1 MKFSLDPIEWFGLIV
16 LLIAVAFV
24 VFACGRFFHINPL
37 LLVATADELRGK
49 WIALYW

>member
-24 VFACGRFFHINPL
+24 VFAIWQIFSH
-37 LLVATADELRGK
+37 
-49 WIALYW
+49 